1 MKYIPVVGPVTM
13 MDPSSKKPIKN
24 PDGTE
29 FTLSLFEYADAAW
42 FNDKSLSEAG
52 PVVLR
57 KWSKIMDAI
66 EAAKVSEAKHIVLE
80 DEHYTMLVAVVK
92 ASKGAP
98 GFREHPAGVRLEMQC
113 LCFPETVLD
122 NTKGEKPADLEA
134 APVNGAAALLP
145 EATAG

>member
-1 MKYIPVVGPVTM
+1 MKFIIIPPTVTLQ
-13 MDPSSKKPIKN
+13 DPGSKKPIKN

-57 KWSKIMDAI
+57 KWSKIMDAF

-113 LCFPETVLD
+113 LPFAEAV
-122 NTKGEKPADLEA
+122 LEA
-134 APVNGAAALLP
+134 TGAQPFNAA
-145 EATAG
+145 